1 MDLPGSASRRSNS
14 HDTLSTQQIHQQM
27 RRSASGGIGSGGIVT
42 GSSGTS
48 GGGGSN
54 GGSSSVSNDRKTYQ
68 PPIQDT
74 SLLESP
80 SLLDIESR
88 YL

>member
-1 MDLPGSASRRSNS
+1 MDLLGSASRRSNS
-14 HDTLSTQQIHQQM
+14 HDALSTQQMHQQM
-27 RRSASGGIGSGGIVT
+27 RRSASSGIGSGGIGA
-42 GSSGTS
+42 GSS
-48 GGGGSN
+48 SN
-54 GGSSSVSNDRKTYQ
+54 GGSSSNDRKTYQ
-68 PPIQDT
+68 PPTQDT